1 MNEYDD
7 LCGIM
12 TSRENVNY
20 QEVKKRLV
28 ELMYSRGV
36 AEINNLRN
44 EIYSGCGKFI
54 KIQFDINFL
63 LEKFREIY
71 DQINLNIE
79 DANHVGLIN
88 VFAFQFAALV
98 SIPYRK
104 DSPNFYSELDPLPT
118 EDLFE
123 VINGEYRDVKNYIL
137 ENHPFSIET
146 ESANNRDIISEYTSE
161 VLMDKNFP
169 IFFFRWSDGPF
180 STEKILEE
188 YFDRVYYCEIVGKA
202 SYADGE
208 CEEPLGFLLHDL
220 FHGIE
225 TERYCIPYRKEG
237 SLRTPNSKKSFEDVI
252 YKKDLKQLEKIKM
265 FYNYCKTNI
274 NPTKLKQIR
283 TILFYQ
289 IHEDKCFVDLMKKRV
304 TDNIDFIVEERFYDD
319 KDLKLAIPMQHR
331 NTKRTINAYLK
342 SCLVTYHE
350 EYTKYMNYVIQKIHS
365 RKRNKLKSWDA
376 FSRKLPLNKKTF

>member
-1 MNEYDD
+1 MNEYDH

-12 TSRENVNY
+12 TSREDVNY

-28 ELMYSRGV
+28 ELMYTRGV

-44 EIYSGCGKFI
+44 GIYSGCGKFI
-54 KIQFDINFL
+54 KISFDINFL
-63 LEKFREIY
+63 LDKFREIY
-71 DQINLNIE
+71 EQIYQNIE
-79 DANHVGLIN
+79 DSNHVGLIN

-98 SIPYRK
+98 SLPYRN
-104 DSPNFYSELDPLPT
+104 DNPRFYSKLDPLTT
-118 EDLFE
+118 EDLHE
-123 VINGEYRDVKNYIL
+123 VINGEYIDVKNYIL
-137 ENHPFSIET
+137 EKYPFSIET
-146 ESANNRDIISEYTSE
+146 ESADDRDTISEYTSE

-169 IFFFRWSDGPF
+169 IFFFRWLDGPF

-188 YFDRVYYCEIVGKA
+188 YFDRIYYCEIVGKA
-202 SYADGE
+202 SFADGE

-220 FHGIE
+220 FHGTE
-225 TERYCIPYRKEG
+225 TEMYCIPYRKEG
-237 SLRTPNSKKSFEDVI
+237 SLRTPTSKQSFKNGV
-252 YKKDLKQLEKIKM
+252 YKKDLKQLEKIRL
-265 FYNYCKTNI
+265 FYNYCKTNM

-304 TDNIDFIVEERFYDD
+304 TDNIDFIVEERFHDD
-319 KDLKLAIPMQHR
+319 KDLKMAIPRQHR
-331 NTKRTINAYLK
+331 NTKITINDYLR

-350 EYTKYMNYVIQKIHS
+350 EYTNYMNYVIQKIHS

-376 FSRKLPLNKKTF
+376 FSRKLPSKKTF